1 MTDQESHILCFN
13 IKATKEQA
21 ISISILYTIT
31 LSVFFGSL
39 FVFLWTQRTNII
51 LKERSCYILII
62 QAITTYG
69 FVILYPIAVLFSQNY
84 IYDDISYY
92 TIILACRF
100 FYAFQRPWKLFKLK
114 GLSFIITMA
123 ICFISIG
130 LLEAY
135 TQFDQN
141 IFLQNDSEYNIEK
154 VMPRLAFVYISQL
167 ILILAIF
174 FMRKVNKFQQFD
186 YWIAF
191 AIELIQ
197 FLIKIFLRNQ
207 IKFIDCSP
215 SHKIPLY
222 YYIDCFKLSL
232 MLICS
237 TILPLFF
244 QHKSIT
250 ELPFEMECSTFR
262 LFLAQP
268 QFIQLFYDYL
278 CYFDRTKSQKLNI
291 EETQQGQINQR
302 VNNNYT
308 TLFENEQQFNI
319 FKSSLSKCFIS
330 YINFSL
336 WLEKEQNET
345 NINYDNDNEQLLSSE
360 FQFLQDLISEQAV
373 SKMTSSAK
381 YNKQL
386 TNQGIND
393 SGRLDFTQDQINI
406 NKVEKIWLYKEILY
420 EILKEVFEQY
430 FKFTKSYQTLYEN
443 CERNRQIWIRLGQIG
458 LTGNCN

>member
-1 MTDQESHILCFN
+1 
-13 IKATKEQA
+13 
-21 ISISILYTIT
+21 
-31 LSVFFGSL
+31 
-39 FVFLWTQRTNII
+39 
-51 LKERSCYILII
+51 
-62 QAITTYG
+62 
-69 FVILYPIAVLFSQNY
+69 
-84 IYDDISYY
+84 
-92 TIILACRF
+92 
-100 FYAFQRPWKLFKLK
+100 
-114 GLSFIITMA
+114 MA
-123 ICFISIG
+123 ICCISIG

-141 IFLQNDSEYNIEK
+141 IFQQNDSEYNIQRI
-154 VMPRLAFVYISQL
+154 MPRMAFVYISQL

-197 FLIKIFLRNQ
+197 FLIKIVLRN
-207 IKFIDCSP
+207 KFNFIDCSP

-232 MLICS
+232 MLLCS

-268 QFIQLFYDYL
+268 QFIELFYEYL
-278 CYFDRTKSQKLNI
+278 CYFDRTKTQKLI
-291 EETQQGQINQR
+291 MEESQHTQTNLRI
-302 VNNNYT
+302 NNNYT
-308 TLFENEQQFNI
+308 SLFENETQFNI
-319 FKSSLSKCFIS
+319 LKSSLSKCFIS

-336 WLEKEQNET
+336 WLEKEQNES
-345 NINYDNDNEQLLSSE
+345 NADNDNEHLLSSE
-360 FQFLQDLISEQAV
+360 FQFIQDLISEQNV
-373 SKMTSSAK
+373 PKMPSTQK

-386 TNQGIND
+386 ANQGIND

-420 EILKEVFEQY
+420 EILKEVFEQH
-430 FKFTKSYQTLYEN
+430 FKYTNSYQTLYEH
-443 CERNRQIWIRLGQIG
+443 CERNRIIWIRLGQIG
-458 LTGNCN
+458 LTGNSN